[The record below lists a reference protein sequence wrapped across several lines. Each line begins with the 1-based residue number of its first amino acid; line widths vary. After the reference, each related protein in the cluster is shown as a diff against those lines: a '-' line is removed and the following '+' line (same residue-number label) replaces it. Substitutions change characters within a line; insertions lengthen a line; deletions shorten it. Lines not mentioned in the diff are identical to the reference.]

1 MMKRKKTKLNIVLIL
16 VLILITNPFVH
27 GQIINS
33 QNEIQNGKKKGLW
46 IEYYYMSS
54 IDLNGE
60 RALLWKQKSKPKF

>member
-1 MMKRKKTKLNIVLIL
+1 M
-16 VLILITNPFVH
+16 H

-54 IDLNGE
+54 IDINGE
-60 RALLWKQKSKPKF
+60 RALISKQKSKPQFSIQEGH